1 MKTNEKH
8 YVFNTPFEMKDKE
21 GNKYTLKIEQDDCA
35 ESPREWDNVAT
46 MVCWYRGYNLGDK
59 HNYRNAD
66 IFFEEIL
73 HGICGLDYEEF
84 EDLPTREKFEL
95 ICESDKIYIK
105 ELNAY
110 EHGMITIST
119 SNGYPYNDRWDAGCI
134 GFVYITKETAFK
146 ELVEYVLDENGEK
159 IKIEHTHPNGQS
171 TWSYKTQLLTD
182 ETWKER
188 AEEVIEAEV
197 ETYNQYLQGDVFGFT
212 LTKTAIQQNK
222 CPHCGEVISEYEEE
236 VEVDSCWGF
245 YGCEIETNGILDHLS
260 SDLSFVE

>member
-1 MKTNEKH
+1 MKKH
-8 YVFNTPFEMKDKE
+8 FIFNAPFEMKDKE

-46 MVCWYRGYNLGDK
+46 MVCWYRGYSLGDE
-59 HNYRNAD
+59 HNYSSTD
-66 IFFEEIL
+66 EFFEEIL
-73 HGICGLDYEEF
+73 HDICGIDYDDFEE
-84 EDLPTREKFEL
+84 LSTREKYQL
-95 ICESDKIYIK
+95 AYESDKIHIK

-146 ELVEYVLDENGEK
+146 ELVAYVLDENGER
-159 IKIEHTHPNGQS
+159 IKEEHKHPNGQS

-188 AEEVIEAEV
+188 ADEIIESEVKI
-197 ETYNQYLQGDVFGFT
+197 YNQYLQNEVYGFT
-212 LTKTAIQQNK
+212 LTKTAIQQDK

-245 YGCEIETNGILDHLS
+245 YGCEIETNGILDSLTN
-260 SDLSFVE
+260 LEFVD